1 MIKNY
6 ELMVLITPKINEED
20 AGALNE
26 LILGLIKEQGG
37 ELIKTDPWGRRMLAY
52 QINKMQDAYYFVN
65 YFKMEST
72 SVKNVKKQI
81 NINEKILRHMFIAKD
96 E

>member
-1 MIKNY
+1 
-6 ELMVLITPKINEED
+6 MVLITPKINEEE
-20 AGALNE
+20 ATALNDS
-26 LILGLIKEQGG
+26 ILNLVKEQMG
-37 ELIKTDPWGRRMLAY
+37 ELIKTDPWGKRMLAY
-52 QINKMQDAYYFVN
+52 PINKVTDAFYFVN
-65 YFKMEST
+65 YFTMEST